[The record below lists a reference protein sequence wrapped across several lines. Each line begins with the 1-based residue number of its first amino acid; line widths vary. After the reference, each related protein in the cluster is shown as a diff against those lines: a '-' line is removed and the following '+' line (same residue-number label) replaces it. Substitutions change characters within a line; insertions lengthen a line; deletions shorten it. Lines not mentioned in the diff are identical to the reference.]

1 MSVLLDVRNVR
12 KTFPVRKGVLQ
23 RVVAEVVAIDD
34 VSLTLER
41 GRTLGLVGESG
52 CGKSTLAKMLV
63 GLYPP
68 SEGDIIFDGKPL
80 DVSSDT
86 RDLDTAR
93 KVQIVFQDPFSSL
106 DPRIPIGASVAEGR
120 RIHNIGDVKSDR
132 QATVDILDLVGL
144 SPQCVDRYP
153 HEFSGGQRQRIGIAR
168 ALMMKPDL
176 LICDEPT
183 SALDVSVQAQIL
195 NLLKRLQNELNLT
208 LLFISHNLAV
218 VRHVADDVMV
228 MYLGRAVEIAPVE
241 ELFANPRHPYTRALL
256 SATPIA
262 DPDRRGER
270 IKLAGELPSPINPPS
285 GCAFHPRCP
294 IAFER
299 CSRERPD
306 LESKGGVKV
315 ACWALDEHGETMQGA
330 RETA

>member
-262 DPDRRGER
+262 DPERRGER

-330 RETA
+330 KETA